1 MKTQSH
7 PSILITLAAVI
18 LLLAA
23 GAARAVDFHVATAQD
38 LQNALT
44 VASSNGADDNIYLA
58 AGYYMG
64 NFNFNSAE
72 AKNLTLQAEA
82 GVANDQITIDG
93 AGAGRT
99 MSLSCSTNAA
109 ITVRGLT
116 FLRNCGSISNA
127 SLRVATGVA
136 ANVLVADCRFLSP
149 SNTSG
154 MGIELAS
161 SLNATVLR
169 CTVAGRPYNASYSDY
184 TGTGIFIS
192 GVASNVSVQN
202 CMVSTNCVGNDGND
216 GGGLYIGSGSVVA
229 VSGNIFTGNSSMHGG
244 GAYVGSSSYSGTVA
258 LSGNIFTGNSS
269 SNSLYSGGGGG
280 GACVH
285 SSGAAT
291 LSGNMFNRNTTGQSG
306 GAIYASGPT
315 VKLLNNLIL
324 SNAQTRGDYRGGGV
338 WVNAKTNLYM
348 VNNTLTSNTA
358 AGSGGGMAFQVD
370 GVTETLQVYNNII
383 WGNTAG
389 SNGADVHLAGTGQR
403 KEFVNN
409 DASGLFGIWDLF
421 TGNMDMAPVFAD
433 AANGDYHL
441 TAGSP
446 CVNAGTNSAP
456 QLPATDLDGDPRIAG
471 GRVDM
476 GAYEFSNT
484 DYHPADVNMNWI
496 VEAGEFTTY
505 SNAWR
510 SGQPWG
516 TSSNSIPTDYV
527 TRAGYLMQSGG
538 IYHNDGAAR
547 PLRWKPGP

>member
-1 MKTQSH
+1 
-7 PSILITLAAVI
+7 
-18 LLLAA
+18 
-23 GAARAVDFHVATAQD
+23 
-38 LQNALT
+38 
-44 VASSNGADDNIYLA
+44 
-58 AGYYMG
+58 
-64 NFNFNSAE
+64 
-72 AKNLTLQAEA
+72 
-82 GVANDQITIDG
+82 
-93 AGAGRT
+93 
-99 MSLSCSTNAA
+99 
-109 ITVRGLT
+109 
-116 FLRNCGSISNA
+116 
-127 SLRVATGVA
+127 
-136 ANVLVADCRFLSP
+136 
-149 SNTSG
+149 
-154 MGIELAS
+154 
-161 SLNATVLR
+161 
-169 CTVAGRPYNASYSDY
+169 
-184 TGTGIFIS
+184 
-192 GVASNVSVQN
+192 
-202 CMVSTNCVGNDGND
+202 
-216 GGGLYIGSGSVVA
+216 
-229 VSGNIFTGNSSMHGG
+229 
-244 GAYVGSSSYSGTVA
+244 
-258 LSGNIFTGNSS
+258 
-269 SNSLYSGGGGG
+269 
-280 GACVH
+280 
-285 SSGAAT
+285 
-291 LSGNMFNRNTTGQSG
+291 
-306 GAIYASGPT
+306 
-315 VKLLNNLIL
+315 
-324 SNAQTRGDYRGGGV
+324 
-338 WVNAKTNLYM
+338 
-348 VNNTLTSNTA
+348 
-358 AGSGGGMAFQVD
+358 MAFQVD